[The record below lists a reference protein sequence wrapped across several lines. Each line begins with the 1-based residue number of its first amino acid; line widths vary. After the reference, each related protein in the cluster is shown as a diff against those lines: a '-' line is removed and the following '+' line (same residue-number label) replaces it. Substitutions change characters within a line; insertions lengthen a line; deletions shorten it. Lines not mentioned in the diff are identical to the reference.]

1 MSRREKAILT
11 VCLASALFGMGFAC
25 CIGAIWYPK
34 SLIAAGILFGI
45 GILALVIY
53 EKVM

>member
-11 VCLASALFGMGFAC
+11 VCLASALFGFGLAC
-25 CIGAIWYPK
+25 CIHAIWYPK
-34 SLIAAGILFGI
+34 SLIAAGITFTI
-45 GILALVIY
+45 GILAMVIY